1 MIRTF
6 SRNLAFLLPVAGFI
20 ALTTGCGGPKT
31 IASDSPQATA
41 QGFIDAIKAG
51 DFDLAAT
58 AFDYATS
65 ARQQNPDWD
74 TFAPQQRKEIVQ
86 KLQERKASEL
96 QALSGMLAEG
106 VQVGQASTQ
115 GTQAIVP
122 VTAGATTIQLY
133 MSQQDGRWY
142 IRRIQEGAA
151 R

>member
-1 MIRTF
+1 
-6 SRNLAFLLPVAGFI
+6 
-20 ALTTGCGGPKT
+20 
-31 IASDSPQATA
+31 
-41 QGFIDAIKAG
+41 
-51 DFDLAAT
+51 
-58 AFDYATS
+58 
-65 ARQQNPDWD
+65 
-74 TFAPQQRKEIVQ
+74 
-86 KLQERKASEL
+86 
-96 QALSGMLAEG
+96 MLAEG